1 MMTEPPT
8 EPTSAKRLDWLLTG
22 GTSLLALALYYAT
35 LAPGVLDADSGEFQF
50 VLWLPGLAHP
60 TGYPLYVLL
69 GWLWSHLIPLGEV
82 AWRINLLS
90 ALFAAATVGLTY
102 RLARRLF
109 AEALP
114 ATPALGQT
122 VAAVV
127 TALTFAATAT
137 FWSQAII
144 AEVYSL
150 HALFVVLILGLTL
163 KLRKNFEPQRA
174 PAKALT
180 LAFGLSLTHHR
191 TMVLLLP
198 ALLLFLYLQPAPRL
212 PWRQP
217 RLWLN
222 HALLLIAPLLLY
234 LYLPLIAPFTPYAH
248 LDLSPDQPLILYENS
263 WGGFW
268 QHLMGSVF
276 SGDIQPA
283 AAGWN
288 RLALTGQLA
297 LAQVGWPGLALAL
310 IGLISLIRPGRYDL
324 LALTGLSGL
333 ALVSFNLIYFIG
345 DVYVLFI
352 PVWLIVC
359 LWLGLG
365 LLTVAHGLA
374 RRLTQSKAG
383 SKDTPIFSGLARR
396 LENNIYRLLV
406 IGASLTGLILPL
418 VLVTSQF
425 SSLSQA
431 NNFIAAQRWQ
441 PIVDEPLPPEAV
453 LVTNDRNE
461 IMSLWYYQYVEGRR
475 PDLLGVFPL
484 IVPDPAF
491 ANVGRVLEQA
501 LASGRPVYLIKPM
514 PGLGLKANLEPVGPL
529 YRATAFTSPPG
540 QPLDLSLPPLEVEVG
555 RVEQVALRGYDL
567 MPATLR
573 AGDSFTVT
581 LHWQAASPLT
591 IDYTSYVHLIDSQGN
606 GLSQHDHQPGGDFYP
621 SRYWQPGEILRDQHP
636 LPIPADTPPGTYQ
649 LRAGLYY
656 QPEPGQIRGMGAGKI
671 IGSLEIER

>member
-8 EPTSAKRLDWLLTG
+8 EPTSTPRRDRLLTG
-22 GTSLLALALYYAT
+22 GTALLALTLYFLT

-69 GWLWSHLIPLGEV
+69 GWLWSHLLPVGEV

-102 RLARRLF
+102 RLARQLL

-114 ATPALGQT
+114 ATPALGQVV
-122 VAAVV
+122 VAAV

-163 KLRKNFEPQRA
+163 KLRKNFEPERT
-174 PAKALT
+174 PAKVLT

-198 ALLLFLYLQPAPRL
+198 ALLLFLYLQPAPRS
-212 PWRQP
+212 PWRRP
-217 RLWLN
+217 RLWLS
-222 HALLLIAPLLLY
+222 HALLLVAPLLLY
-234 LYLPLIAPFTPYAH
+234 LYLPLIAPVTPYAR

-263 WGGFW
+263 WWGFW

-276 SGDIQPA
+276 SGELQPA
-283 AAGWN
+283 AAGWD

-297 LAQVGWPGLALAL
+297 LAQVGWPGLALAS

-324 LALTGLSGL
+324 LALTGLSSL

-365 LLTVAHGLA
+365 LLTLAHRLA
-374 RRLTQSKAG
+374 HRLTQAKAG

-396 LENNIYRLLV
+396 LESNIYRLLV
-406 IGASLTGLILPL
+406 VAISSIGFIWPL

-431 NNFIAAQRWQ
+431 DNFIAAQRWQ
-441 PIVDEPLPPEAV
+441 PLLAEPLPPKAV

-475 PDLLGVFPL
+475 PDLLGLFPL

-491 ANVGRVLEQA
+491 ANVGRVLDQA

-514 PGLGLKANLEPVGPL
+514 AGLGL
-529 YRATAFTSPPG
+529 
-540 QPLDLSLPPLEVEVG
+540 
-555 RVEQVALRGYDL
+555 
-567 MPATLR
+567 
-573 AGDSFTVT
+573 
-581 LHWQAASPLT
+581 
-591 IDYTSYVHLIDSQGN
+591 
-606 GLSQHDHQPGGDFYP
+606 
-621 SRYWQPGEILRDQHP
+621 
-636 LPIPADTPPGTYQ
+636 
-649 LRAGLYY
+649 
-656 QPEPGQIRGMGAGKI
+656 
-671 IGSLEIER
+671 